1 MKKAL
6 LTIVEPTRAT
16 LLIALAI
23 WLGIEIHPVFFLVAL
38 MIAIGAF
45 AEAIVNIRLA
55 HRNP

>member
-23 WLGIEIHPVFFLVAL
+23 GLGIEIHPVFLLVAL
-38 MIAIGAF
+38 TIATGAF
-45 AEAIVNIRLA
+45 AEAIVNISLA